1 MFIGHIGAGLAL
13 KRIAPQLNLGWL
25 MLSSFLLDI
34 LLWCFVLLGIESV
47 IIPVNYEQLRYLTFI
62 FPYSHSLLAVGTWA
76 LLSYVLVNAGTKMK
90 RFALA
95 ASLGVISHAVL
106 DVLVHPPQIPLFFS
120 GSPMLGLSLWSNL
133 AVESILEV
141 VLLGAGLMLYFGATA
156 ATTFT
161 GRYGMLISLSI
172 IAILAIGGQ
181 WLGPTPQNGLQVASS
196 SLGSLA
202 LLLLLSFAL
211 DRTRTTKLL

>member
-13 KRIAPQLNLGWL
+13 KRIAPELSLGWL

-34 LLWCFVLLGIESV
+34 LLWCFVLFGIESV
-47 IIPVNYEQLRYLTFI
+47 LVPVNYEQLRYLTFI
-62 FPYSHSLLAVGTWA
+62 FPYSHGLLAVGAWA
-76 LLSYVLVNAGTKMK
+76 LFSYVLVNAGTKMK

-95 ASLGVISHAVL
+95 VSLGVISHWVL

-120 GSPMLGLSLWSNL
+120 GSPMLGLSLWNNL

-141 VLLGAGLMLYFGATA
+141 VLLGAGLKLYSGATV

-161 GRYGMLISLSI
+161 GRNGMLISLSI
-172 IAILAIGGQ
+172 ISILAIGGQ
-181 WLGPTPQNGLQVASS
+181 WLGPAPQNGLQVASS
-196 SLGSLA
+196 SLGTLA

>member
-34 LLWCFVLLGIESV
+34 LLWCFVLFGIESV
-47 IIPVNYEQLRYLTFI
+47 IIPANYEQLRYLTFI
-62 FPYSHSLLAVGTWA
+62 FPYSHGLLAVAAWA
-76 LLSYVLVNAGTKMK
+76 FLSYVLVNAGTKMK

-95 ASLGVISHAVL
+95 MSLGVISHWVL
-106 DVLVHPPQIPLFFS
+106 DLLIHPPEIPLFFS
-120 GSPMLGLSLWSNL
+120 GSPMLGLSLWNNL

-141 VLLGAGLMLYFGATA
+141 VLLGAGLMLYYGATA

-172 IAILAIGGQ
+172 ISILAIGGQ
-181 WLGPTPQNGLQVASS
+181 WLGPPPENGLQIASS

-202 LLLLLSFAL
+202 LLLLLSFTL
-211 DRTRTTKLL
+211 DRTRTAKLL

>member
-1 MFIGHIGAGLAL
+1 
-13 KRIAPQLNLGWL
+13 
-25 MLSSFLLDI
+25 
-34 LLWCFVLLGIESV
+34 
-47 IIPVNYEQLRYLTFI
+47 
-62 FPYSHSLLAVGTWA
+62 
-76 LLSYVLVNAGTKMK
+76 
-90 RFALA
+90 
-95 ASLGVISHAVL
+95 
-106 DVLVHPPQIPLFFS
+106 
-120 GSPMLGLSLWSNL
+120 MLGLSLWNNL

-141 VLLGAGLMLYFGATA
+141 ALLGAGLLLYFGVTS

-172 IAILAIGGQ
+172 ISILAIGGQ
-181 WLGPTPQNGLQVASS
+181 WLGPAPQNGLQVASS

>member
-34 LLWCFVLLGIESV
+34 LLWCFVLFGIESV
-47 IIPVNYEQLRYLTFI
+47 IIPVNYEQLHYLNFI
-62 FPYSHSLLAVGTWA
+62 FPYSHSLFAVGAWA
-76 LLSYVLVNAGTKMK
+76 LLCYTLVNAGTKMK

-95 ASLGVISHAVL
+95 VSLGVISHWVL
-106 DVLVHPPQIPLFFS
+106 DVLVHPPEIPLFS
-120 GSPMLGLSLWSNL
+120 GDSPMLGLSLWNNL
-133 AVESILEV
+133 AVESTLEV
-141 VLLGAGLMLYFGATA
+141 VLLGAGFVLYYSVTA

-172 IAILAIGGQ
+172 ISILAIGGQ
-181 WLGPTPQNGLQVASS
+181 WLGPPPQNGLQAASS

-202 LLLLLSFAL
+202 LLLLLSFVL